1 MLKLKGV
8 EEVYYPTS
16 IKEAVGLLRKDKNA
30 TEVVGGG
37 LDISVLPNPRIKY
50 LIFLDRL
57 NLNYVK
63 DTGDKIKI
71 GAMSSITDMINS
83 DVLKGYLNGKV
94 REILSEIATELLR
107 NQITVGGSLGKRE
120 PYSDIVTLLYGL
132 NAKVVLSDGEWD
144 EELGINDLYKENFKK
159 GLKERI
165 IKEVILEKYDT
176 GKFFF
181 SMKRHVRNA
190 TDIALLNEAILIE
203 KDGNKKIKNAIV
215 AVGARPK
222 PAYLFREAMDF
233 LKGKELSKELAEE
246 FGKFVESN
254 VKTGKDTRTTAEY
267 RAHLAGIFAKR
278 IISESLEG

>member
-16 IKEAVGLLRKDKNA
+16 IKEAVGLLRKEKDV

-50 LIFLDRL
+50 LIFLDKL
-57 NLNYVK
+57 GLKYIK
-63 DTGDKIKI
+63 ETDDKIKI
-71 GAMSSITDMINS
+71 GAMSSITDIVNAEPI
-83 DVLKGYLNGKV
+83 KNYLGGKV

-107 NQITVGGSLGKRE
+107 NQITIGGSLGKRE

-144 EELGINDLYKENFKK
+144 EELGISDLYKENFRK

-165 IKEVILEKYDT
+165 IKEVILDKYEI
-176 GKFFF
+176 GKYFF

-190 TDIALLNEAILIE
+190 TDIALLNEAILLE
-203 KDGNKKIKNAIV
+203 KDGKTIKNAIV
-215 AVGARPK
+215 AIGARPK
-222 PAYLFREAMDF
+222 PAYLFREGMEF
-233 LKGKELSKELAEE
+233 LKGKEISQELADE
-246 FGKFVESN
+246 FGKFTESN
-254 VKTGKDTRTTAEY
+254 VDTGTDTRTTAEY
-267 RAHLAGIFAKR
+267 RAHLSGVFAKR
-278 IISESLEG
+278 IILEALEG

>member
-16 IKEAVGLLRKDKNA
+16 VKEAVDLLRKNKDV

-50 LIFLDRL
+50 LIFLDKL

-63 DTGDKIKI
+63 DAGEKIKI
-71 GAMSSITDMINS
+71 GAMSSITDMINAEP
-83 DVLKGYLNGKV
+83 LKDYLHGRVK
-94 REILSEIATELLR
+94 EILSEIATELLR

-144 EELGINDLYKENFKK
+144 EELGINDLYRENFRK

-181 SMKRHVRNA
+181 SMKRHIRNA

-203 KDGNKKIKNAIV
+203 KDGNKIKNAIV

-222 PAYLFREAMDF
+222 PAYLFREATEF

-254 VKTGKDTRTTAEY
+254 VETGTDTRTTTEY
-267 RAHLAGIFAKR
+267 RAHIAGVFAKR
-278 IISESLEG
+278 IILESLEG

>member
-16 IKEAVGLLRKDKNA
+16 IKEAVGLLRKNKDA

-50 LIFLDRL
+50 LIFLDKL
-57 NLNYVK
+57 NLTYVK
-63 DTGDKIKI
+63 DTGSKIKI
-71 GAMSSITDMINS
+71 GAMSSITDIINAEPMKEY
-83 DVLKGYLNGKV
+83 LKGNVKG
-94 REILSEIATELLR
+94 ILSEIATELLR

-120 PYSDIVTLLYGL
+120 PYSDVVTLLYGL

-144 EELGINDLYKENFKK
+144 EELGINDLYRENFRK

-203 KDGNKKIKNAIV
+203 KENGKIKNAVV

-222 PAYLFREAMDF
+222 PAYLFREAMNF
-233 LKGKELSKELAEE
+233 LKDKELSKELAEE
-246 FGKFVESN
+246 FGKFVESK
-254 VKTGKDTRTTAEY
+254 VETGTDTRTSAEY
-267 RAHLAGIFAKR
+267 RAHLAGVFAKR
-278 IISESLEG
+278 IILESLEG

>member
-222 PAYLFREAMDF
+222 PAYLFREAIDF

-254 VKTGKDTRTTAEY
+254 VETGKDTRTTAEY